1 MQYMYLIHTIKPQYL
16 KTKQRKI
23 KENTVDTKKTTV
35 VIYIQCVILI
45 HVLHPWYCIH
55 LNFTC
60 G

>member
-1 MQYMYLIHTIKPQYL
+1 MYLIHTIKPHYL
-16 KTKQRKI
+16 KTKQVKI
-23 KENTVDTKKTTV
+23 KENTIDTKKLLWL
-35 VIYIQCVILI
+35 YNIQCVILI